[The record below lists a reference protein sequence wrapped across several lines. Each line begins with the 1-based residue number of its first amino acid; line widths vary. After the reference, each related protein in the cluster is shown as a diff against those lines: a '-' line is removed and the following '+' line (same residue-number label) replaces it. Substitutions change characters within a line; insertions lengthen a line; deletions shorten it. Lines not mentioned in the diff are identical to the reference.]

1 MLKTVLEKAYAW
13 GTRLDRAFTKPTRLP
28 TFVVSVGNLA
38 VGGRAKT
45 PLVIDLIRFFQK
57 EGYEPVV
64 LTRGYGRKSKV
75 AVEVGPSTQVEEAG
89 DEPFEIYLRTQA
101 KVLVGSQRTENALR
115 YLKKNSSS
123 KNVFILDDGFQHW
136 ALERDLD
143 IVLIKDQDLSDRL
156 LPVGRLRESSAALKR
171 ADLVLNL
178 DKDCHKK
185 TSLSTK
191 EIVFSR
197 EQTMAITTRAGS
209 QDRYFEDL
217 SQIIG
222 FPLQRKEFQDHLSGE
237 VLRKELLKLNAE
249 IKVLILGMKEAVK
262 LFSAEELLH
271 HDLIH
276 QKDFLNLNLSG
287 RAFQVCLSK
296 LDLEWDRSKFKALCE
311 QKLKGFQT

>member
-1 MLKTVLEKAYAW
+1 MAFSDFTFILYIVLSGIFLYYLMKYVISTPYYKRVNENNTYE
-13 GTRLDRAFTKPTRLP
+13 GF
-28 TFVVSVGNLA
+28 F
-38 VGGRAKT
+38 GGVA
-45 PLVIDLIRFFQK
+45 
-57 EGYEPVV
+57 
-64 LTRGYGRKSKV
+64 RGSGH
-75 AVEVGPSTQVEEAG
+75 P
-89 DEPFEIYLRTQA
+89 DCLRTLPESSELLDIIATASNDADYKELQLILS
-101 KVLVGSQRTENALR
+101 KLGC
-115 YLKKNSSS
+115 LKKDLLSPSGIVEATRYQAFETAHDRINVAEVCGMCLNQTISS
-123 KNVFILDDGFQHW
+123 
-136 ALERDLD
+136 RDLD